1 MCALQ
6 GLRRGCHVECSNRDF
21 LHHRVMEMVI
31 RNLTKAL
38 LDLPSILLL
47 IMEVKTLVF
56 QMPKTRSCQGQ
67 QGKLETK

>member
-1 MCALQ
+1 MCTLQ

-21 LHHRVMEMVI
+21 PHRRVIEMVI
-31 RNLTKAL
+31 RNLAKAL

-47 IMEVKTLVF
+47 IMEVQTLVL
-56 QMPKTRSCQGQ
+56 QMLKTRSCQGQ